1 MRHRVFDSRGAR
13 AISFTSALLF
23 AAASLAVSPP
33 AYAQDDTQGTPPPK
47 KPKKPKKKP
56 KPADDEQPA
65 DAAPPP
71 AAEPAPA
78 PEAAPPPPPS
88 TAPAAEAAAP
98 VNDEDRNTYVYE
110 KPTQT
115 YYFIGLRYRA
125 TLIPKFMVNLFVNDG
140 STFASQSFGAEI
152 DIRRDSF
159 SLIPWVTYASYG
171 FGDTLFFQ
179 KNQPDAP
186 NNYSDVSSSLSAIYV
201 GADVLWSKDLDS
213 AKHVQFEYGAGFG
226 LGVLFGTLTNDW
238 VYQTAGGPLQGENG
252 NQYAPCPAGS
262 QNAAANS
269 AQFSCNPGAHS
280 GATTA
285 KVGGYSEPNWTNGGS
300 VPVVFPH
307 LALPVLGIR
316 YEPIKQIEMRFSV
329 GFSLT
334 GFFGGFSIDYGIP
347 PKKDGPPASAH

>member
-1 MRHRVFDSRGAR
+1 
-13 AISFTSALLF
+13 
-23 AAASLAVSPP
+23 
-33 AYAQDDTQGTPPPK
+33 
-47 KPKKPKKKP
+47 
-56 KPADDEQPA
+56 
-65 DAAPPP
+65 
-71 AAEPAPA
+71 
-78 PEAAPPPPPS
+78 
-88 TAPAAEAAAP
+88 
-98 VNDEDRNTYVYE
+98 VNDEDRDTYVIE

-140 STFASQSFGAEI
+140 STFASQSGGAEI
-152 DIRRDSF
+152 DIRRDNF

-179 KNQPDAP
+179 KNQADTP

-201 GADVLWSKDLDS
+201 GADVLWSKDLDD

-238 VYQTAGGPLQGENG
+238 VYQVPNATPTYPGQVILQGSNG
-252 NQYAPCPAGS
+252 NYYTPC
-262 QNAAANS
+262 QTANDNVNC
-269 AQFSCNPGAHS
+269 QTGAHS
-280 GATTA
+280 GATVA
-285 KVGGYSEPNWTNGGS
+285 KVGGYHEPNWTSGGS

-307 LALPVLGIR
+307 LALPILGIR
-316 YEPIKQIEMRFSV
+316 YEPIKELEMRFSV

-347 PKKDGPPASAH
+347 PKKDGPPAAAH

>member
-33 AYAQDDTQGTPPPK
+33 AYAQDDTQATPPPK
-47 KPKKPKKKP
+47 KPKKPKRKP
-56 KPADDEQPA
+56 RPADDEQPA

-78 PEAAPPPPPS
+78 PEAAPPPPAS
-88 TAPAAEAAAP
+88 TAPPADAAAP

-179 KNQPDAP
+179 KNQPDSP

-213 AKHVQFEYGAGFG
+213 ATHVQFEYGAGFG

-238 VYQTAGGPLQGENG
+238 VYTNGANTGPLVGENG
-252 NQYAPCPAGS
+252 THYNPCLT
-262 QNAAANS
+262 QNDGP
-269 AQFSCNPGAHS
+269 SCSVGAHS

-316 YEPIKQIEMRFSV
+316 YEPIKQLEMRFSV

-347 PKKDGPPASAH
+347 PKKDDPAKSVH